1 MERKWSET
9 SEKDFSM
16 SRTGKLAGL
25 RPEKAEKAV
34 SEAQMELEWSE
45 TSEKDF
51 SISRVGK
58 LAGLR
63 D

>member
-9 SEKDFSM
+9 SEKDLSM
-16 SRTGKLAGL
+16 SRAGKLAGL

-45 TSEKDF
+45 TF
-51 SISRVGK
+51 CCTFCN
-58 LAGLR
+58 
-63 D
+63 